1 MAVTADITYKGV
13 PLTGIE
19 FAVTR
24 AEHIESA
31 DKSVLVYRCT
41 VTMPDGSVQGDT
53 GWETVSSS
61 RLHQVAIGRCRGADG
76 RTTHIHWR
84 NEHSNRGGIDGQR
97 KNRR

>member
-1 MAVTADITYKGV
+1 MAVTADIVYKGV
-13 PLTGIE
+13 ALTGIE

-53 GWETVSSS
+53 GWETVSSDTPDFTLS
-61 RLHQVAIGRCRGADG
+61 PLADAEVQMVARLTAIGA
-76 RTTHIHWR
+76 TNIKTVV
-84 NEHSNRGGIDGQR
+84 E
-97 KNRR
+97 